1 MAFMTGSISDSKSS
15 ATAGNWRTVQLIGIE
30 APFSRGSFT
39 VIAEVPKK
47 VAFTDIADD
56 RLATEVAKEMGY
68 KIP

>member
-1 MAFMTGSISDSKSS
+1 
-15 ATAGNWRTVQLIGIE
+15 
-30 APFSRGSFT
+30 
-39 VIAEVPKK
+39 